1 MNGWGNSGNFSYSTT
16 VRVRVFA
23 WDFTSLVHNPII
35 QSKDTYLS
43 SHSLSLS
50 VPAGYSHQ
58 SDNVLLILTVS
69 GM

>member
-1 MNGWGNSGNFSYSTT
+1 MDGWGKSGNFGYSST

-23 WDFTSLVHNPII
+23 WDFTSLKSNPII
-35 QSKDTYLS
+35 ESKTTYIS
-43 SHSLSLS
+43 NSFSLS

-58 SDNVLLILTVS
+58 SDNVLLILSVS